1 MHGVLKLHL
10 PARVPNEGA
19 RQLARWVAF
28 THGGDLER
36 AARVL
41 WPTGPA
47 RMKGGFLQRIV
58 SGEVV
63 PSRVTGER
71 MWRLFGLRAR
81 MFAMPAAGGWLEA
94 ETSGWA
100 DAGAVAA

>member
-36 AARVL
+36 AAQAIGR
-41 WPTGPA
+41 
-47 RMKGGFLQRIV
+47 RMGAAVSGGGVQRIV
-58 SGEVV
+58 DGEIV
-63 PSRVTGER
+63 PGLMMGRA
-71 MWRLFGLRAR
+71 MCALFGLRAR
-81 MFAMPAAGGWLEA
+81 MFAMPAAGGWLDA
-94 ETSGWA
+94 ETSGR
-100 DAGAVAA
+100 VAA